1 MQQWIS
7 KIALALLL
15 GCPAL
20 ALAQKVPA
28 DSSSWPLPDSISQQ
42 FKNVDQPAEYP
53 GGVEGWRRYMEAN
66 LQYPKK
72 AVRRNTQ
79 GVARVQFLV
88 DTLGRVSDVSII
100 DDPGDGLGEEA
111 MRIIRESGR
120 WIPAMRQGRKVRFRH
135 IQAIT
140 FRLE

>member
-1 MQQWIS
+1 
-7 KIALALLL
+7 
-15 GCPAL
+15 
-20 ALAQKVPA
+20 
-28 DSSSWPLPDSISQQ
+28 
-42 FKNVDQPAEYP
+42 
-53 GGVEGWRRYMEAN
+53 MEAN

-72 AVRRNTQ
+72 ALRRNTQ

-111 MRIIRESGR
+111 MRMIRESGR